1 MKVLVL
7 ASSYRGIG
15 GAETYTRFLTRAVA
29 GGGAEV
35 DVLSLLDG
43 DADDEMPGRYLGH
56 QGTHSSPWTYAR
68 LAGEA
73 MRRGRCYDLVICS
86 HVAVA
91 PIGFALHQVFRMPYI
106 CLAYGIEVWGRLGRV
121 RRTALRQAARIIVV
135 SRFTARTLGEAQG
148 ISSERI
154 YVIYPSVD
162 PVLLALAE
170 SEMARPREGPV
181 RLLTVARLSAEER
194 YKGCDTVIHALP
206 FVLKDAGPVQYVI
219 VGDGDDRPRLERL
232 AERAGMKAT
241 VTFMGYVSKQELAA
255 QYRACDVFVMPS
267 VAERRPNGWT
277 GEGFGIAYIEAAAFG
292 RPVVAGGGGGAP
304 EAVQDGVTGFIVDSA
319 NVAGVAAALIHL
331 ARDETM
337 RTRMGKAGRQW
348 VQERFTFDHFQRAVS
363 AAIRAVVGVAW

>member
-15 GAETYTRFLTRAVA
+15 GAETYTRFLTQAVA

-56 QGTHSSPWTYAR
+56 QGTHSSP
-68 LAGEA
+68 
-73 MRRGRCYDLVICS
+73 C
-86 HVAVA
+86 
-91 PIGFALHQVFRMPYI
+91 
-106 CLAYGIEVWGRLGRV
+106 
-121 RRTALRQAARIIVV
+121 
-135 SRFTARTLGEAQG
+135 RFTARTLGEAQG
-148 ISSERI
+148 LSSERI

-255 QYRACDVFVMPS
+255 QYRA
-267 VAERRPNGWT
+267 
-277 GEGFGIAYIEAAAFG
+277 
-292 RPVVAGGGGGAP
+292 
-304 EAVQDGVTGFIVDSA
+304 
-319 NVAGVAAALIHL
+319 
-331 ARDETM
+331 
-337 RTRMGKAGRQW
+337 
-348 VQERFTFDHFQRAVS
+348 
-363 AAIRAVVGVAW
+363 